1 MKFLIIGAD
10 GQLGQE
16 WVYFLSTQKVDFSA
30 YTLSDLDI
38 TNFEKV
44 ELVIKNEIP
53 NVLVNCAAYTA
64 VDKAEREIKQ
74 ANLVN
79 NIAVAKISYLC
90 KLHKIKLLHYSTDY
104 VFAGSIHDRNT
115 YPKGYSEEAIPNPI
129 NEYGHSKWKGEQAII
144 QSECNYLI
152 LRLSWLCGF
161 YGNNF
166 VKTMLQLAEQR
177 DELSVV
183 NDQFGVPT
191 FTEQTVLESFDLI
204 NLSCYGTYHLGSTGM
219 ITWYDFAQ
227 KIFELS
233 EVDIRVNPVS
243 SSEFKVAAPRPL
255 FSKLSTT
262 KIENDLNKLCLPW
275 EEGLK
280 KLLNQLGKVG

>member
-90 KLHKIKLLHYSTDY
+90 KLHKIKLL
-104 VFAGSIHDRNT
+104 
-115 YPKGYSEEAIPNPI
+115 PI
-129 NEYGHSKWKGEQAII
+129 
-144 QSECNYLI
+144 
-152 LRLSWLCGF
+152 RF
-161 YGNNF
+161 
-166 VKTMLQLAEQR
+166 
-177 DELSVV
+177 
-183 NDQFGVPT
+183 
-191 FTEQTVLESFDLI
+191 
-204 NLSCYGTYHLGSTGM
+204 
-219 ITWYDFAQ
+219 
-227 KIFELS
+227 
-233 EVDIRVNPVS
+233 
-243 SSEFKVAAPRPL
+243 L
-255 FSKLSTT
+255 F
-262 KIENDLNKLCLPW
+262 
-275 EEGLK
+275 
-280 KLLNQLGKVG
+280 